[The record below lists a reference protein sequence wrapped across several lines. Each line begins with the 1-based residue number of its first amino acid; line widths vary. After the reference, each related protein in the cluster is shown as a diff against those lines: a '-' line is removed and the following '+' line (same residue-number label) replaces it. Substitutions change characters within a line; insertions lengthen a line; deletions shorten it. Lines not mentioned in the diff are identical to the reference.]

1 MKKTVLVASV
11 TAALLAALAGA
22 SAYGAW
28 RVHQQLNRIHN
39 ALPDYPILKP
49 VTRSKTYSLLQS
61 EERVSYQLGCD
72 NLFSSEMFGGQRP
85 SLTLR
90 HVVSH
95 NPLKPGVHTEI
106 VWSPQWQEK
115 LKTLYGEQP
124 PLAID
129 TRLRWN
135 GDVET
140 TLHSP
145 GVKVDRDSRHVN
157 WQGLTLVLQYDQALT
172 RLHSRLT
179 LPGLALADDAQRWQ
193 IELQASEYSSQLVRS
208 PSGLLLGKD
217 SWRTSGLTL
226 QQGSGTSAQ
235 GFSSG
240 PLQASHDSREQSG
253 MVETSGKFSWVGLHL
268 NNKPLGDLSSSGN
281 LSRLNA
287 AALAESQ
294 RQTLHKGLLQCQL
307 NNDLL
312 HPDQR
317 ALLIKL
323 LAGNPALAVA
333 VTLATP
339 DGAANLQLDA
349 ALKGVTEADLAQ
361 EKLQALQDK
370 ISLQARLSWP
380 QALPERWVND
390 FAPEHQRDALV
401 QQYRLSVAPLLQSGH
416 LRQNGNRLETRFDLV
431 GGKLLQN
438 GLPMAGLS
446 PLSPPPAAAAAAPE
460 ASAPAFEET
469 SGAPQ

>member
-1 MKKTVLVASV
+1 MRVHVCAVRMTLHRADVLEAYLNGQDNIQKATVYERTGDVVLTYRGSRKDA
-11 TAALLAALAGA
+11 AALLAALAGA

-157 WQGLTLVLQYDQALT
+157 WQGLTLVLQYDQSVQKVSFF
-172 RLHSRLT
+172 R
-179 LPGLALADDAQRWQ
+179 
-193 IELQASEYSSQLVRS
+193 I
-208 PSGLLLGKD
+208 
-217 SWRTSGLTL
+217 
-226 QQGSGTSAQ
+226 
-235 GFSSG
+235 
-240 PLQASHDSREQSG
+240 
-253 MVETSGKFSWVGLHL
+253 
-268 NNKPLGDLSSSGN
+268 
-281 LSRLNA
+281 
-287 AALAESQ
+287 
-294 RQTLHKGLLQCQL
+294 
-307 NNDLL
+307 
-312 HPDQR
+312 
-317 ALLIKL
+317 LI
-323 LAGNPALAVA
+323 
-333 VTLATP
+333 
-339 DGAANLQLDA
+339 
-349 ALKGVTEADLAQ
+349 
-361 EKLQALQDK
+361 
-370 ISLQARLSWP
+370 
-380 QALPERWVND
+380 
-390 FAPEHQRDALV
+390 
-401 QQYRLSVAPLLQSGH
+401 
-416 LRQNGNRLETRFDLV
+416 
-431 GGKLLQN
+431 
-438 GLPMAGLS
+438 
-446 PLSPPPAAAAAAPE
+446 
-460 ASAPAFEET
+460 
-469 SGAPQ
+469 

>member
-1 MKKTVLVASV
+1 MKKPVLVASV
-11 TAALLAALAGA
+11 AAVLLAGLAGA
-22 SAYGAW
+22 SAYSSW
-28 RVHQQLNRIHN
+28 RIHRQLDRIHN
-39 ALPDYPILKP
+39 AMPDYPILKP
-49 VTRSKTYSLLQS
+49 ITRSKTYSLLQS

-72 NLFSSEMFGGQRP
+72 NLFSSEMFGGERP

-95 NPLKPGVHTEI
+95 NPLNPGVHTEI
-106 VWSPQWQEK
+106 VWAPQWQEK

-124 PLAID
+124 PLSLD

-140 TLHSP
+140 ALRSP
-145 GVKVDRDSRHVN
+145 GFKVDRDGRHVN

-172 RLHSRLT
+172 HLDSRLT
-179 LPGLALADDAQRWQ
+179 LPGLALSDDAQRWQ
-193 IELQASEYSSQLVRS
+193 IELQASEYSSQLARS
-208 PSGLLLGKD
+208 PSGLLLGAD
-217 SWRTSGLTL
+217 TWRLAGVKL
-226 QQGSGTSAQ
+226 QQGSGSAAQ

-240 PLQASHDSREQSG
+240 PLSIRNDSREQSG
-253 MVETSGKFSWVGLHL
+253 MVETGGKLSWVGLHL

-281 LSRLNA
+281 ISRLNA

-294 RQTLHKGLLQCQL
+294 RQTLHQGLLQCQL
-307 NNDLL
+307 GRDVF

-333 VTLATP
+333 MALATP

-401 QQYRLSVAPLLQSGH
+401 QQYRLSLAPLLQSGH

-446 PLSPPPAAAAAAPE
+446 PLSPPPAAAVPAPE
-460 ASAPAFEET
+460 ASAPAFDAS
-469 SGAPQ
+469 SGAPL

>member
-11 TAALLAALAGA
+11 TAAVLAALAGA

-106 VWSPQWQEK
+106 VWSPQWQEQ
-115 LKTLYGEQP
+115 LKRLYGEQP

-240 PLQASHDSREQSG
+240 PLQASHDSLEQSG

-268 NNKPLGDLSSSGN
+268 NNKPLGDLSSNGN

-390 FAPEHQRDALV
+390 FAPEQ